1 MKTSLF
7 AFLLLAGFQF
17 SSYGISLADAIKQKQ
32 VSAHLRAYD
41 YSRDSV
47 YRPSFYGECIIA
59 EITNLLNQPMNIE
72 LESGRF
78 LMPDDSSIQRMM
90 VMQPVFVTLKA
101 KEKRIFSVQAMCT
114 ELHDG
119 GPNNKTIFIV
129 GKMAEGNLL
138 KAAKFI
144 EQNKYHTDAGQQALW
159 VLSDKA
165 DPAGIYS
172 EDSVQ
177 MKSLRKF
184 VCGLL
189 NIPVPANRVSLSDAF
204 AGRFR
209 TIHVT
214 FDYTIQKPK
223 TVKLEI
229 YNEQGQLLRRGID
242 NEQVAAGDHRWEYEF
257 TMPVNN
263 PSNVDR
269 KVILKFY
276 LNGQLV
282 TTNQH
287 TIPNN

>member
-1 MKTSLF
+1 MKSSII
-7 AFLLLAGFQF
+7 ALLLLVSFQF
-17 SSYGISLADAIKQKQ
+17 SSSAISLADAIKLKQ
-32 VSAHLRAYD
+32 VNAHLRAYD
-41 YSRDSV
+41 YTADSV
-47 YRPSFYGECIIA
+47 YRASFYGNCIIA
-59 EITNLLNQPMNIE
+59 ELTNLLNQPLSIE

-90 VMQPVFVTLKA
+90 VMSPVFVTLKA
-101 KEKRIFSVQAMCT
+101 KEKKTFGIQAMCT
-114 ELHDG
+114 EMHDG
-119 GPNNKTIFIV
+119 GTNIKTVFFV

-138 KAAKFI
+138 KVAKFI
-144 EQNKYHTDAGQQALW
+144 EDNKYQTDAGQQAVW
-159 VLSDKA
+159 VLSDKSN
-165 DPAGIYS
+165 PAGIYS

-189 NIPVPANRVSLSDAF
+189 NIPVPTDRVNLSDAF

-223 TVKLEI
+223 TIKLEI
-229 YNEQGQLLRRGID
+229 YNERGQLLRRGID
-242 NEQVAAGDHRWEYEF
+242 NEQMAAGDHRWEYEF

-263 PSNVDR
+263 PSNIDR

-276 LNGQLV
+276 MNGQLI

-287 TIPNN
+287 IIPNN